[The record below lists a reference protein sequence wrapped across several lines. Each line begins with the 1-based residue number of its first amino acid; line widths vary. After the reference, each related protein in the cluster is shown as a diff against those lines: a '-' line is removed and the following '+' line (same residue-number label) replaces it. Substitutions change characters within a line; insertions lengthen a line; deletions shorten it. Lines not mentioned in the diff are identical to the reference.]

1 MKKDING
8 VLGTLLLLV
17 ALVIAV
23 VVIMLATPNVA
34 SYIGV
39 EEVQAQSGTERLTGW
54 MWSGAYEW
62 CTEAGP
68 DDVCYGEEIAN
79 TGLGWVS
86 LNCENHGCDE
96 SEYGVEVEID
106 SGDISGYAWASGY
119 GWISFNETGDGPDG
133 SDADMWVVNDRI
145 VGWAKVLSMGDEGW
159 IKFGEEGDDIL
170 PGVNYDEGDIED
182 EGWAWHAND
191 DGNSIDPDQRGF
203 GWLQFIDAE
212 GPVLEVVPPVV
223 DLVAE
228 PDFSASAFSPDLIA
242 TVLEGNGPFE
252 YSFKCDWDGQGDDID
267 DDEWDEVVD
276 SSSDEYTY
284 DGCTYGSDGESGT
297 WNAWVRVEDG
307 SRQQGFA
314 SAPVTICTPDDPA
327 CNLIGCY
334 AEADAYDDGTSAQV
348 RLDENDSVTIGT
360 PVTWIVELR
369 STADPITSGFSWL
382 WNPPI
387 PDWEDDDGSE
397 VEVVY
402 ETVGIKEGS
411 VEIGGNSVDCDAGFR
426 VIVDPEF
433 EEF

>member
-1 MKKDING
+1 MKKDINS

-23 VVIMLATPNVA
+23 AVIMLASPQVA
-34 SYIGV
+34 SYV
-39 EEVQAQSGTERLTGW
+39 NVQEVNAQDNTERLTGW
-54 MWSGAYEW
+54 MWNGAYE
-62 CTEAGP
+62 CSTFSESL
-68 DDVCYGEEIAN
+68 DECEGEPAN
-79 TGLGWVS
+79 VGLGWIS
-86 LNCENHGCDE
+86 LNCENHGCSTSD
-96 SEYGVEVEID
+96 YGVEVEID

-159 IKFGEEGDDIL
+159 IKFDEV
-170 PGVNYDEGDIED
+170 PYDEGEIGDS
-182 EGWAWHAND
+182 GWAWHAVPDATPID
-191 DGNSIDPDQRGF
+191 DKWGF
-203 GWLQFIDAE
+203 GWLRFIDAE

-252 YSFKCDWDGQGDDID
+252 YSFKCDWNGQCDDID
-267 DDEWDEVVD
+267 DDEWDEVAD
-276 SSSDEYTY
+276 SSNDEYTY

-307 SRQQGFA
+307 SRQQGCA
-314 SAPVTICTPDDPA
+314 SARVTVCTPDDPA

-382 WNPPI
+382 WDPPI

-402 ETVGIKEGS
+402 ETVGIKRGS
-411 VEIGGNSVDCDAGFR
+411 VEIGGNEESCGGFR